1 MLLLSLPAY
10 RMIFVCSNPFV
21 HSMADDDSIGVT
33 AGQQP
38 QDYKC
43 TAIGIE
49 PPRDT
54 TTVTHHTMNDD
65 PLTSKDTA
73 A

>member
-1 MLLLSLPAY
+1 
-10 RMIFVCSNPFV
+10 
-21 HSMADDDSIGVT
+21 MADDDSIGMT

-54 TTVTHHTMNDD
+54 TTVTHYTMDDD

-73 A
+73 FWTFLPLGTDPTTSEDSP